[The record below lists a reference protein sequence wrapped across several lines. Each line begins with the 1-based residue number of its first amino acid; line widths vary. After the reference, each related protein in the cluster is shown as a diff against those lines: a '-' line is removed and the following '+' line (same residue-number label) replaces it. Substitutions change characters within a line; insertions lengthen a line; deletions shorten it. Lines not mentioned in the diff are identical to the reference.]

1 MAERKLRSRKR
12 KFSKGKRIAISDLVY
27 VQLDSA
33 RRIGRQ
39 RPLSWDAY
47 LRRIVGLADRK
58 GRKQGLVEGMLETT
72 TGLFV
77 LRLNDTAWSELEEVA
92 FKLATE
98 IARKKQMRTI
108 SPPLKMREIR

>member
-1 MAERKLRSRKR
+1 MSERKLKSRKR

-27 VQLDSA
+27 AQLDSA
-33 RRIGRQ
+33 RRTGRP

-47 LRRIVGLADRK
+47 LRRICGFPNRK
-58 GRKQGLVEGMLETT
+58 GQSQALVEGMLETT

-77 LRLNDTAWSELEEVA
+77 LRLNGTTWSDVEEVA

-98 IARKKQMRTI
+98 MARKNNRRTI
-108 SPPLKMREIR
+108 SQPLKMRELR